1 MVKMS
6 LWTLVFLLVL
16 TGSYW
21 WTHREKGPDPALKSV
36 VASYVG
42 FDGAI
47 NDPTGELGVNGKD
60 DVSFQLKG
68 DQLVIAYGKQ
78 LFRIDMVKDGQDVFR
93 ALQALGVTVEK
104 GAGGQLTVRYHGEA
118 VKRFE

>member
-6 LWTLVFLLVL
+6 LWTLVFLLVWV
-16 TGSYW
+16 GGYW

-36 VASYVG
+36 VANYVG
-42 FDGAI
+42 SDGAI
-47 NDPTGELGVNGKD
+47 HDPTGDLGVTNKE

-68 DQLVIAYGKQ
+68 DQLAISYGKQ
-78 LFRIDMVKDGQDVFR
+78 LFRIDLRKDGQDVFR
-93 ALQALGVTVEK
+93 SLQALGVTVEQDAN
-104 GAGGQLTVRYHGEA
+104 GRVTVRYHGEA